1 MTERTLHIARDSW
14 PIEGGFTIARG
25 TKTAAETVTVIL
37 KEGGHTG
44 RGECVPYARYNE
56 TVTGVI
62 GQIESIRPALESGL
76 TREELQTALPPGA
89 ARNAAD
95 CALWDLEAK
104 KSGKDIFALLGHS
117 RPDRPLITAFTIGL
131 GTPEEM
137 GRKARAARN
146 RPVLKVKLGGKDDL
160 ACLQA
165 VRDGAPDARLIVDA
179 NEGWDTATYEQM
191 IPAME
196 AIGIALIEQ
205 PFPAGD
211 DDALQ
216 SLPRPV
222 PICADE
228 AAHTRHGL
236 EELRRRYDFINI
248 KLDKTGGLTEALAL
262 EKAARNM
269 GFGIMVG
276 CMLATSLAMAPAWIV
291 AQGAEFVDLD
301 GPLLLSRDRSPGL
314 RFDGSAIHPPEP
326 ALWG

>member
-1 MTERTLHIARDSW
+1 MAERTLRIERDSW

-37 KEGGHTG
+37 QETGLHG
-44 RGECVPYARYNE
+44 RGECVPYARYGE
-56 TVTGVI
+56 SVGSVI
-62 GQIESIRPALESGL
+62 EQIEELRPALEGGMS
-76 TREELQTALPPGA
+76 REELQTALAPGA
-89 ARNAAD
+89 ARNAID

-104 KSGKDIFALLGHS
+104 KSAGDIFSLLGQP

-131 GTPEEM
+131 GTAEEM
-137 GRKARAARN
+137 GSKARAARN
-146 RPVLKVKLGGKDDL
+146 RPVLKVKLGGEDDL

-165 VRDGAPDARLIVDA
+165 GRDGAPDARLIVDA
-179 NEGWDTATYEQM
+179 NEGWDTVTYERM

-196 AIGIALIEQ
+196 KIGIALIEQ
-205 PFPAGD
+205 PFPAD
-211 DDALQ
+211 DDSALTR
-216 SLPRPV
+216 LPRPV

-228 AAHTRHGL
+228 AAHTRSGL

-248 KLDKTGGLTEALAL
+248 KLDKTGGLSEALAL
-262 EKAARNM
+262 EKAARDM

-276 CMLATSLAMAPAWIV
+276 CMLATSLAMAPAWVV

-314 RFDGSAIHPPEP
+314 RFDGSAIHAPEP

>member
-1 MTERTLHIARDSW
+1 MAKRTLRIAHDSW
-14 PIEGGFTIARG
+14 PIEGGFTISRG

-37 KEGGHTG
+37 EEDKHSG
-44 RGECVPYARYNE
+44 RGECVPYARYDE
-56 TVTGVI
+56 TVKGVI
-62 GQIESIRPALESGL
+62 GQIEAIRPALEGGM
-76 TREELQTALPPGA
+76 TRKELQAALPPGA

-95 CALWDLEAK
+95 CALWDLETK
-104 KSGKDIFALLGHS
+104 KSGNDIFSLLGRP
-117 RPDRPLITAFTIGL
+117 RPDQPLITAFTIGL

-137 GRKARAARN
+137 GRKARAACN

-160 ACLQA
+160 TCLQA

-196 AIGIALIEQ
+196 TIGIALIEQ
-205 PFPAGD
+205 PFPAGND
-211 DDALQ
+211 NALQ
-216 SLPRPV
+216 TLPRPV

-301 GPLLLSRDRSPGL
+301 GPLLLSRDRTPGL
-314 RFDGSAIHPPEP
+314 HFDGSAIYAPDP